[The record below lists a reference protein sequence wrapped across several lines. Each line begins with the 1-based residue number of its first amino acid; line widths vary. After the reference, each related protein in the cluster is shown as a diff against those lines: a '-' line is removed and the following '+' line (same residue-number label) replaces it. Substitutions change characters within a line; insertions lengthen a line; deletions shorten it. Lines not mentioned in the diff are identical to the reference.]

1 MKQEKFELQKKFR
14 ESSED
19 ANSHLSQLETRVQQL
34 TVEVE
39 DSTLQC
45 QKLTQEKVVLEQHQ
59 VNSITELCEVNLKY
73 NAMWEEKE
81 VLGKKLVEA
90 TKEVEKHSTRV
101 KQLTQEKERLQK
113 LYKTNESEAAGGS
126 RESDNLKKEVH
137 YYASKSKWAQNML
150 KEEVIAHTETKKR
163 LEDTASK
170 LTLVR
175 EKVEQEKLKIHQA
188 ESKELDTQK
197 RAFKERLCALKSHVK
212 CLEAEKLS
220 TEIEFADYRKVVL
233 RQKVEL
239 QNLREQVKGV
249 QKLEGQAKQ
258 HESVLQEVQMNG
270 GKFQQDL
277 QKWMKQSSEMESQ
290 VKELCKLFDAR
301 KGVGTVVRE
310 ALRKICTVLKEA
322 KQQQTKQEEG
332 KVNLKPDLRKLN
344 REARMH
350 QEELRSTRAQALMGN
365 LQKTHQEN
373 KFLLKDIEAMEE
385 NRFNVS
391 QCLKELQTQLEKQKQ
406 SGKEAL
412 VQKERINQKGDQE
425 HQKKTEMAFKD
436 VNGVKCLLQ
445 TKAEEAPK
453 PSSQENRKRKRK
465 NNTCTVSL
473 KNRKNGKLERLLQRN
488 RRHKVKLELAS
499 PPATEGEEAPQ
510 SFQKVVSEK
519 GHLQSLQKPLE
530 VSLSKIEPEQTEL
543 VQLKP
548 TQGDPQQTL
557 EMLLRKIKHTTL
569 EYFLLLPALPTV
581 NRELGLLLNPQ
592 EGTKGTLGLVGR
604 PEVRSAPPYRSMELM
619 RGSAHIRGLV
629 FDRGR
634 LSRQ

>member
-1 MKQEKFELQKKFR
+1 
-14 ESSED
+14 
-19 ANSHLSQLETRVQQL
+19 
-34 TVEVE
+34 
-39 DSTLQC
+39 
-45 QKLTQEKVVLEQHQ
+45 
-59 VNSITELCEVNLKY
+59 
-73 NAMWEEKE
+73 
-81 VLGKKLVEA
+81 
-90 TKEVEKHSTRV
+90 
-101 KQLTQEKERLQK
+101 
-113 LYKTNESEAAGGS
+113 
-126 RESDNLKKEVH
+126 
-137 YYASKSKWAQNML
+137 
-150 KEEVIAHTETKKR
+150 
-163 LEDTASK
+163 
-170 LTLVR
+170 
-175 EKVEQEKLKIHQA
+175 
-188 ESKELDTQK
+188 
-197 RAFKERLCALKSHVK
+197 
-212 CLEAEKLS
+212 
-220 TEIEFADYRKVVL
+220 
-233 RQKVEL
+233 
-239 QNLREQVKGV
+239 
-249 QKLEGQAKQ
+249 
-258 HESVLQEVQMNG
+258 MNR

-301 KGVGTVVRE
+301 MGVGTVGRE

-350 QEELRSTRAQALMGN
+350 QEELRTRAQALMGN

-373 KFLLKDIEAMEE
+373 KFLLKDVEAMEE

-391 QCLKELQTQLEKQKQ
+391 QCLKELQTQLE
-406 SGKEAL
+406 
-412 VQKERINQKGDQE
+412 
-425 HQKKTEMAFKD
+425 H
-436 VNGVKCLLQ
+436 
-445 TKAEEAPK
+445 
-453 PSSQENRKRKRK
+453 
-465 NNTCTVSL
+465 
-473 KNRKNGKLERLLQRN
+473 LLQRN
-488 RRHKVKLELAS
+488 RRRKVKLELAS

-519 GHLQSLQKPLE
+519 GHLQSLQQPLE

-548 TQGDPQQTL
+548 TQGDPQQPL
-557 EMLLRKIKHTTL
+557 EMLWRKIEHTTL

-634 LSRQ
+634 RSRNSPCHLSGMSTSGL